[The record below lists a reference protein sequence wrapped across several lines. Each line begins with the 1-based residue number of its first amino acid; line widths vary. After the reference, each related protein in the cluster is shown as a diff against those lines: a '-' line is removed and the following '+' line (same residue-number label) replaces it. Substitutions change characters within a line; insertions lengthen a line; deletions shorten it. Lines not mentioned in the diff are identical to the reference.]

1 MQTKKS
7 QHFGSPVVDS
17 FIQNPDVMGFI
28 CLVDEIRFFRISI
41 CSFWVRII
49 VLCVSNYSMSF
60 FFHSGATTPGMN
72 NHKENLSVPTAN
84 GQLLE
89 ELSGSMGMSR
99 STTASPIPP
108 IAQSTAW
115 MSCRKI
121 IYVKTNNKMPVAHWP
136 IPESFWPDPSLQTL
150 VSLVFPCFIK
160 RKFHLE
166 SNRDMG
172 CGCCAIF
179 NTDTTYIH
187 SKCCELG
194 LHIKA

>member
-1 MQTKKS
+1 MKLDFFELAS
-7 QHFGSPVVDS
+7 AVFGLGLSS
-17 FIQNPDVMGFI
+17 
-28 CLVDEIRFFRISI
+28 CALVIT
-41 CSFWVRII
+41 
-49 VLCVSNYSMSF
+49 VLISF

-172 CGCCAIF
+172 CGCLLSLTLILH
-179 NTDTTYIH
+179 TYILNVA
-187 SKCCELG
+187 S
-194 LHIKA
+194 